1 MTRRFRPLVWY
12 AAGLTM
18 VGCVAVN
25 ATQLGTVTQRPAIP
39 PERVAIYRTAEQVP
53 SRYEEVALLNATG
66 ESGWTS
72 EAGMHSGMRKKAGKL
87 GANAII
93 LDAMTEPSAGAKIA
107 GALFGVGADRKG
119 RAIAIYILPSD
130 SIPR

>member
-1 MTRRFRPLVWY
+1 MTRLFRPLVWY

-25 ATQLGTVTQRPAIP
+25 ATQLGTVTHRPAVP

-66 ESGWTS
+66 ESG
-72 EAGMHSGMRKKAGKL
+72 MHSGMRK
-87 GANAII
+87 
-93 LDAMTEPSAGAKIA
+93 
-107 GALFGVGADRKG
+107 
-119 RAIAIYILPSD
+119 
-130 SIPR
+130 